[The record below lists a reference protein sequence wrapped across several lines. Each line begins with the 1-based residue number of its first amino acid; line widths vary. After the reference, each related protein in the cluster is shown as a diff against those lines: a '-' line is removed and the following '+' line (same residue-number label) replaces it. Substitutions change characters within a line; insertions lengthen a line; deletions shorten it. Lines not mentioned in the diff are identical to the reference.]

1 MANKSELEQMVA
13 QIKKETK
20 QVSINKV
27 DEVNVMRTMLNDK
40 NFSIGVY
47 DKNSGYVGQRC
58 PHDEAVLFVKNI
70 INGATGLDTKD
81 SRVLAEQYEFTKKD
95 ANFMLTNMRDFLSVY
110 TSTGRKINVMQNANT
125 EACLFTKDVP
135 EGEKYIPDK
144 EHPGKSKKIVTAPY
158 TKLVS
163 STKAPKYTDKIS

>member
-1 MANKSELEQMVA
+1 MESKKSELEKMVS

-20 QVSINKV
+20 QISINKV
-27 DEVNVMRTMLNDK
+27 DEVNIMRTMLNDK

-58 PHDEAVLFVKNI
+58 PHDEAVLFVKNV

-81 SRVLAEQYEFTKKD
+81 SKVLAENYEFTKRD
-95 ANFMLTNMRDFLSVY
+95 ANFLLTNMRDFLSVY
-110 TSTGRKINVMQNANT
+110 TSTGRKINIMQNANT

-135 EGEKYIPDK
+135 EGQKYIPDK
-144 EHPGKSKKIVTAPY
+144 EHPGKSKKITTAPY

-163 STKAPKYTDKIS
+163 STKAPKYTDKI